1 MSYPGFDSPASPPE
15 RPTSESPNPYSY
27 PASTPPPPPPPPP
40 ISAPPV
46 PPPGPYG
53 APPPPGPYGA
63 PPPPGPYGA
72 PPPPP
77 AGPYGAPMPI
87 PSPPTYDPIATQQFS
102 APPSA
107 IPYGYAPPPP
117 PRRSRVGL
125 VLLSI
130 STALAVAVAGVLGT
144 LFVLK
149 LQDANRLS
157 SDVTSLTSDNNTQR
171 DKIAALQKDLD
182 AAKRDLKDSGD
193 QVTEITSQKKALAD
207 CLNAFYDATDALD
220 AANGQRTAEVNAK
233 IAEYDRLCNIADRY
247 L

>member
-1 MSYPGFDSPASPPE
+1 
-15 RPTSESPNPYSY
+15 
-27 PASTPPPPPPPPP
+27 
-40 ISAPPV
+40 
-46 PPPGPYG
+46 
-53 APPPPGPYGA
+53 
-63 PPPPGPYGA
+63 
-72 PPPPP
+72 
-77 AGPYGAPMPI
+77 MPI

-107 IPYGYAPPPP
+107 IPYGYAPPPPP

-171 DKIAALQKDLD
+171 DKIEALQKDLD

>member
-1 MSYPGFDSPASPPE
+1 
-15 RPTSESPNPYSY
+15 
-27 PASTPPPPPPPPP
+27 
-40 ISAPPV
+40 V

-63 PPPPGPYGA
+63 PPPPGPYGV
-72 PPPPP
+72 
-77 AGPYGAPMPI
+77 PMPI

>member
-1 MSYPGFDSPASPPE
+1 
-15 RPTSESPNPYSY
+15 
-27 PASTPPPPPPPPP
+27 
-40 ISAPPV
+40 V
-46 PPPGPYG
+46 
-53 APPPPGPYGA
+53 
-63 PPPPGPYGA
+63 
-72 PPPPP
+72 
-77 AGPYGAPMPI
+77 
-87 PSPPTYDPIATQQFS
+87 
-102 APPSA
+102 
-107 IPYGYAPPPP
+107 
-117 PRRSRVGL
+117 
-125 VLLSI
+125 
-130 STALAVAVAGVLGT
+130 TA
-144 LFVLK
+144 FP